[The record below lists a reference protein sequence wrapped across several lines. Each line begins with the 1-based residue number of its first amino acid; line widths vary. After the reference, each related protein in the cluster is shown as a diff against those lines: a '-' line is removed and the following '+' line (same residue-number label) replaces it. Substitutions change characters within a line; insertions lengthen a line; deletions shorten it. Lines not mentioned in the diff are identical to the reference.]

1 MNRWI
6 LFLISVLVLGA
17 AWWTSE
23 FPMLAFVALAPAIAL
38 FMPAPSQSSEN
49 GEDLSDPGHAERI
62 LLLFGIVFIGSSFLT
77 KGGHFEAAVWS
88 IAYTLP
94 FLVLAWVR
102 HNLGSRAGVVPLILA
117 WMTMEYLMVKVQWP
131 ASPWYLADLLIK
143 KPKWSAW
150 VAQQGYLAV
159 SVWLI
164 TTSLLAWAAF
174 FRGTISVVYVVLF
187 LLAVGLPIGM
197 SYWSEQV
204 TDVIS
209 RETML
214 KHYSGGI
221 VPGSYASRG
230 EWMARTTCWVT
241 ILMILFAAVKGK
253 TSQKAKKK

>member
-49 GEDLSDPGHAERI
+49 GEDLSDPGQAERI

-117 WMTMEYLMVKVQWP
+117 WMTMEYLVVKVQGILQVLIQQLMLGLNMFKMVER
-131 ASPWYLADLLIK
+131 LAM
-143 KPKWSAW
+143 
-150 VAQQGYLAV
+150 
-159 SVWLI
+159 
-164 TTSLLAWAAF
+164 SL
-174 FRGTISVVYVVLF
+174 
-187 LLAVGLPIGM
+187 M
-197 SYWSEQV
+197 S
-204 TDVIS
+204 T
-209 RETML
+209 
-214 KHYSGGI
+214 
-221 VPGSYASRG
+221 
-230 EWMARTTCWVT
+230 
-241 ILMILFAAVKGK
+241 K
-253 TSQKAKKK
+253 TQ